1 MFINLTQAAKS
12 HFISLI
18 DAQSKDMKV
27 NKLNLRIEA
36 IRAGTHQATLELSY
50 CTSGDQESSDIPIN
64 YGEFILYVDN
74 NSKAA
79 LTNAIIDYKQD
90 KEGSLV
96 GKLHIKAPFL
106 KGDDFESDKQSLGTQ
121 DTGELDL
128 FAKIKDFIN
137 KEISPLLARHN
148 GLIKLQTINNL
159 EVGVEVVLQF
169 DGGCKGC
176 SMVDF
181 TLKQSIEKS
190 LRNKFS
196 EIVLITDATDHAAG
210 KNPFCK

>member
-1 MFINLTQAAKS
+1 MFINLTKSAKA
-12 HFISLI
+12 HFINLI
-18 DAQSKDMKV
+18 DAQLKDMKV
-27 NKLNLRIEA
+27 KKLNLRIEA
-36 IRAGTHQATLELSY
+36 IRAGTQQASIELSY
-50 CTSGDQESSDIPIN
+50 CASADQQSSDIPVN
-64 YGEFILYVDN
+64 YDDFILYVDN

-79 LTNAIIDYKQD
+79 LTDAIIDYKQD
-90 KEGSLV
+90 NEGSLV

-106 KGDDFESDKQSLGTQ
+106 KGDNLGSSEKSLDTQ
-121 DTGELDL
+121 GTGELDL

-137 KEISPLLARHN
+137 KEIGPLLARHN
-148 GLIKLQTINNL
+148 GSIKLQTVNNL
-159 EVGVEVVLQF
+159 AVGVEVVLQF